1 MRVGAL
7 LESLEPLERS
17 CPLIDQNLPTAE
29 LLGNINHFVVLMLE
43 NRSFDHLLGSLRAQN
58 PAVVGA
64 LDNEYSNPAAY
75 AMPFDP
81 GHEFEDVQIQLYGEA
96 PGSVRAAGPRIN
108 PAPMT
113 GFAYSAL
120 SAAKDPSQAALVMQ
134 CFQPPQL
141 PVLMSLA
148 NEFAV
153 FNYWHSSLPG
163 PTWPNRFFVHAA
175 TSGGLTDSPQDA
187 SVLAGFTF
195 PGQTIY
201 QRLEAAGK
209 SWHIYHDGLPQT
221 AGIDHLRLEFLD
233 VFTQKFREMDCFE
246 SDLRLDTLP
255 EYMFIE
261 PRYDTGHQS
270 VNGNSMHPLND
281 VRKGELLIKRVYEA
295 IRVSRYWA
303 DTMLVITCDEHGG
316 FFDHVP
322 PPSAVPP
329 GGDQRYA
336 DPANHFDFDLLGVRV
351 PAIVV
356 SAYTGEKTVI
366 GATPQESFDHTSIL
380 KTVEKRF
387 GLPWMSER
395 DKAAST
401 LEAALNVSAPRM
413 SADEAPMTLP
423 APIADSL
430 VTKFLHLFRE
440 STIDAAAPLT
450 PGQRVQLA
458 LAHACNMQILDPA
471 AKLDA
476 HQRFLAVRGLKDAAD
491 YIEEAE
497 NRIRARRRA

>member
-1 MRVGAL
+1 
-7 LESLEPLERS
+7 
-17 CPLIDQNLPTAE
+17 LID
-29 LLGNINHFVVLMLE
+29 NINHFLVLMLE
-43 NRSFDHLLGSLRAQN
+43 NRSFDHLLGSLQAQN
-58 PAVVGA
+58 G
-64 LDNEYSNPAAY
+64 PAAY

-81 GHEFEDVQIQLYGEA
+81 GHEFVDVQIQLYGQA
-96 PGSVRAAGPRIN
+96 PGSDRAAGPRIN

-113 GFAYSAL
+113 GFVDSAL
-120 SAAKDPSQAALVMQ
+120 QAAKDPSQASLVMQ
-134 CFQPPQL
+134 GFQAAQL
-141 PVLMSLA
+141 PVLMALA
-148 NEFAV
+148 SEFAV

-175 TSGGLTDSPQDA
+175 TSGGLTDSPDTA
-187 SVLAGFTF
+187 SGLAGFTF

-209 SWHIYHDGLPQT
+209 SWFIYHDGLPQT

-233 VFTQKFREMDCFE
+233 IFTQKFREMDCFE
-246 SDLRLDTLP
+246 GDLRADTLP
-255 EYMFIE
+255 EYIFIE
-261 PRYDTGHQS
+261 PSYDTGHQS

-295 IRVSRYWA
+295 LRASRYWA
-303 DTMLVITCDEHGG
+303 DTMLIITCDEHGG

-356 SAYTGEKTVI
+356 SAYTAKQTVI
-366 GATPQESFDHTSIL
+366 GATPQESFDHTAIL
-380 KTVEKRF
+380 KTIEKRF
-387 GLPWMSER
+387 ALPWMTER

-401 LEAALNVSAPRM
+401 LEAALNATAPRI

-423 APIADSL
+423 APVADSL
-430 VTKFLHLFRE
+430 VTKFLHLFRK
-440 STIDAAAPLT
+440 SAIDAAAPLS

-491 YIEEAE
+491 YIDEVE
-497 NRIRARRRA
+497 NRIRARRRT